1 MRPSPNPKGII
12 MIRILKAIDTLGSAD
27 IREIKDAVPL
37 SISRVRE
44 LVKQA
49 VSRGLVEGSS
59 DADDIMVY
67 ELTLEGREFLDP
79 EMDDEDNQDE
89 QDEQDDAE
97 GLPAALEEP
106 AEEPEAP
113 VKAKRVILNPQPV
126 IDKKTAL
133 LAEAGFTLTY
143 ASRTWTIQSNETGLS
158 FSFDSRTLA
167 SVKAAE
173 IVDYANTNMPV
184 EAPAAA
190 QDAAW

>member
-1 MRPSPNPKGII
+1 

-27 IREIKDAVPL
+27 AHEIRDIVHL

-49 VSRGLVEGSS
+49 VAAGLVEGSP
-59 DADDIMVY
+59 DADDVMIY
-67 ELTLEGREFLDP
+67 ELTLEGREAIP
-79 EMDDEDNQDE
+79 ETADQDDQD
-89 QDEQDDAE
+89 DQDDAE
-97 GLPAALEEP
+97 DLPAVLEEP

-173 IVDYANTNMPV
+173 IVEYATTNLPV

-190 QDAAW
+190 

>member
-1 MRPSPNPKGII
+1 
-12 MIRILKAIDTLGSAD
+12 MIRILKALETHGASDVHEIRDTVG
-27 IREIKDAVPL
+27 L

-44 LVKQA
+44 LVRQA
-49 VSRGLVEGSS
+49 VAAGLVEGTPG
-59 DADDIMVY
+59 ADDIMIY
-67 ELTLEGREFLDP
+67 DLTDQGSEALAGT
-79 EMDDEDNQDE
+79 DDRDD
-89 QDEQDDAE
+89 QDDAE
-97 GLPAALEEP
+97 DLPAVLEEP

-167 SVKAAE
+167 SVKATE
-173 IVDYANTNMPV
+173 IVEYANTNMPT
-184 EAPAAA
+184 EAQAAA
-190 QDAAW
+190 

>member
-1 MRPSPNPKGII
+1 
-12 MIRILKAIDTLGSAD
+12 MIRILKALETAGTSD
-27 IREIKDAVPL
+27 IHEIRDIVGL

-49 VSRGLVEGSS
+49 VAQGLIEGTP
-59 DADDIMVY
+59 DADDIMCYDLTDKGY
-67 ELTLEGREFLDP
+67 EALSAAAGP
-79 EMDDEDNQDE
+79 DDQGDQGD
-89 QDEQDDAE
+89 QDDAE
-97 GLPAALEEP
+97 DPPAVLEEP

-113 VKAKRVILNPQPV
+113 AKPKRVILNPQPV

-167 SVKAAE
+167 SVKTAE
-173 IVDYANTNMPV
+173 IVDYANMCLAAEAPV
-184 EAPAAA
+184 EAPVAA
-190 QDAAW
+190 

>member
-1 MRPSPNPKGII
+1 

-27 IREIKDAVPL
+27 IHEIRDIVGL

-49 VSRGLVEGSS
+49 VARGLVEGSS
-59 DADDIMVY
+59 DADDIMIY
-67 ELTLEGREFLDP
+67 ELTLEGREFLAP
-79 EMDDEDNQDE
+79 EMDDPEDQDD
-89 QDEQDDAE
+89 QDDQDDAE
-97 GLPAALEEP
+97 GLPAVLEEP
-106 AEEPEAP
+106 AEEPAAP
-113 VKAKRVILNPQPV
+113 AKAKRVILNPQPV

-133 LAEAGFTLTY
+133 LAEAGYSLTY
-143 ASRTWTIQSNETGLS
+143 AARTWTIRNNETGLS

-173 IVDYANTNMPV
+173 IVDYANMCLAA

-190 QDAAW
+190 

>member
-1 MRPSPNPKGII
+1 
-12 MIRILKAIDTLGSAD
+12 MIRILKAIKTNGTPD
-27 IREIKDAVPL
+27 IHEIRDIVGL

-49 VSRGLVEGSS
+49 VAAGLVQGTP
-59 DADDIMVY
+59 DADDILVY
-67 ELTLEGREFLDP
+67 DLTDKGYEALSDAG
-79 EMDDEDNQDE
+79 NQDD
-89 QDEQDDAE
+89 QDVQDDQDDQDDAE
-97 GLPAALEEP
+97 GLPAVLEEP

-113 VKAKRVILNPQPV
+113 AKAKRVILNPQPV

-143 ASRTWTIQSNETGLS
+143 ASRTWTIQSKETGLS

-167 SVKAAE
+167 SIKAAE

-190 QDAAW
+190 

>member
-1 MRPSPNPKGII
+1 
-12 MIRILKAIDTLGSAD
+12 MIRILKAIKALETNGTPD
-27 IREIKDAVPL
+27 IHEIRDIVRL

-49 VSRGLVEGSS
+49 VAAGLVEGTP
-59 DADDIMVY
+59 DADDIMCY
-67 ELTLEGREFLDP
+67 ALTGKGSEALAGT
-79 EMDDEDNQDE
+79 DDQDD
-89 QDEQDDAE
+89 QDDQDDAE
-97 GLPAALEEP
+97 DLPAVLEEP

-173 IVDYANTNMPV
+173 IVEYANANMPT

-190 QDAAW
+190 

>member
-1 MRPSPNPKGII
+1 

-27 IREIKDAVPL
+27 IHEILDIVRL

-49 VSRGLVEGSS
+49 VAAGLVEGDS
-59 DADDIMVY
+59 DADDIMIY
-67 ELTLEGREFLDP
+67 ELTLEGREALP
-79 EMDDEDNQDE
+79 ETDDQDD
-89 QDEQDDAE
+89 QDDQGDQDDAE
-97 GLPAALEEP
+97 DLPAVLEEP
-106 AEEPEAP
+106 AEEPEAT

-143 ASRTWTIQSNETGLS
+143 ASRMWTIQSNETGLS

-167 SVKAAE
+167 SVKASE
-173 IVDYANTNMPV
+173 IVDYATTNLPV
-184 EAPAAA
+184 EAAA
-190 QDAAW
+190 

>member
-1 MRPSPNPKGII
+1 
-12 MIRILKAIDTLGSAD
+12 MIRILKALDTLGSAD
-27 IREIKDAVPL
+27 VHEIRDIVRL

-49 VSRGLVEGSS
+49 VAAGLVEGNPDS
-59 DADDIMVY
+59 DDIMCYGLTGKGY
-67 ELTLEGREFLDP
+67 ETLAEAGHPGDQDDQ
-79 EMDDEDNQDE
+79 DDEDDE
-89 QDEQDDAE
+89 DDQDDQDDE
-97 GLPAALEEP
+97 DDLPAVLEEP
-106 AEEPEAP
+106 AGEPEAP

-167 SVKAAE
+167 SVKATE
-173 IVDYANTNMPV
+173 IVEYANTNMPV
-184 EAPAAA
+184 EAPVAA
-190 QDAAW
+190 

>member
-1 MRPSPNPKGII
+1 
-12 MIRILKAIDTLGSAD
+12 MIRILKAIDPLGSAD
-27 IREIKDAVPL
+27 IHEIRDIVGL

-49 VSRGLVEGSS
+49 VARGLVEGSS
-59 DADDIMVY
+59 DADDIMIY

-79 EMDDEDNQDE
+79 ETDDQDD
-89 QDEQDDAE
+89 QDDQDDAE
-97 GLPAALEEP
+97 GLPAVLEEP

-113 VKAKRVILNPQPV
+113 VRAKRVILNPQPV

-167 SVKAAE
+167 SVKATE

-184 EAPAAA
+184 EAAA
-190 QDAAW
+190 

>member
-1 MRPSPNPKGII
+1 

-27 IREIKDAVPL
+27 IHEIRDIVGL

-49 VSRGLVEGSS
+49 AARGLVEVSS
-59 DADDIMVY
+59 DADDIPIY

-79 EMDDEDNQDE
+79 EMDDQD
-89 QDEQDDAE
+89 DQDDAE
-97 GLPAALEEP
+97 GLPAVLEEP

-113 VKAKRVILNPQPV
+113 AKPKRVILNPQPV

-133 LAEAGFTLTY
+133 LAEAGYSLTY
-143 ASRTWTIQSNETGLS
+143 ASRLWTIRNNETGLS

-167 SVKAAE
+167 SVKTAE
-173 IVDYANTNMPV
+173 IVDYANMCLPV

-190 QDAAW
+190 

>member
-1 MRPSPNPKGII
+1 MKPYPNPNPKGTI
-12 MIRILKAIDTLGSAD
+12 MIRILKALVIAGAPD
-27 IREIKDAVPL
+27 IHEIRDIVGL

-49 VSRGLVEGSS
+49 VAEGLIEGTP

-67 ELTLEGREFLDP
+67 GFTDKGLAVLAEAEAEA
-79 EMDDEDNQDE
+79 DDQDD
-89 QDEQDDAE
+89 QDDQDDAE
-97 GLPAALEEP
+97 DLPAALEEP

-143 ASRTWTIQSNETGLS
+143 ASRTWTIQSKETGRS

-167 SVKAAE
+167 SVKTGE
-173 IVDYANTNMPV
+173 IVEYAGTNMPV
-184 EAPAAA
+184 ETPAAA
-190 QDAAW
+190 

>member
-1 MRPSPNPKGII
+1 
-12 MIRILKAIDTLGSAD
+12 MIRILKALETNGTSDVHEIRD
-27 IREIKDAVPL
+27 IVGL

-49 VSRGLVEGSS
+49 VAKDLVEGSPDS
-59 DADDIMVY
+59 DEVMCY
-67 ELTLEGREFLDP
+67 ELTVEGREFIAAAN
-79 EMDDEDNQDE
+79 NQDAQDAQDD
-89 QDEQDDAE
+89 QDEEDDAE
-97 GLPAALEEP
+97 GLPAVLEEP

-113 VKAKRVILNPQPV
+113 AKTKRVILNPQPV

-143 ASRTWTIQSNETGLS
+143 ASRTWTIQNNETGLS

-173 IVDYANTNMPV
+173 IVDYANMCLSAEAPV

-190 QDAAW
+190 